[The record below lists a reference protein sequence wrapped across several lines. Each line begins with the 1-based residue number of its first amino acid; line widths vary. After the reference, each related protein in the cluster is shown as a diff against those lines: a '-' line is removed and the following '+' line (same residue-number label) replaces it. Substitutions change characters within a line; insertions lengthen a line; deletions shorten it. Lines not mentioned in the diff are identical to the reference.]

1 MSTPPRAANLRS
13 WTRRG
18 LAATSALVL
27 GSTLAVASSV
37 PASAA
42 AGCEVDYQLNDWGSG
57 FTASVE
63 ITNLGD
69 AVNGWTLEWD

>member
-1 MSTPPRAANLRS
+1 MSRILRTPDRRPGA
-13 WTRRG
+13 RRG
-18 LAATSALVL
+18 LAATSALIV
-27 GSTLAVASSV
+27 GAALATAVPA